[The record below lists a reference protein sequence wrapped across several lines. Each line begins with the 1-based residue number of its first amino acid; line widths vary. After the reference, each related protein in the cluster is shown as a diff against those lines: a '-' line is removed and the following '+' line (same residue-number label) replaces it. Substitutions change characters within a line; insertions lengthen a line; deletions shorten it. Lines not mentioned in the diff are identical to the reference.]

1 MCGRCQVHYLGSI
14 GPLANVCII
23 ILAIEYLFLLSMS
36 RLSSVHGVEWKE
48 VINMCMESVQ
58 FDQRRLSPESLR
70 CSTRGLCAFAKYVFF
85 FYLITNLG
93 CKEDGNG

>member
-1 MCGRCQVHYLGSI
+1 
-14 GPLANVCII
+14 
-23 ILAIEYLFLLSMS
+23 MS
-36 RLSSVHGVEWKE
+36 RLYSVHGVEWKE

-58 FDQRRLSPESLR
+58 FALTGSLDQRRLSPESLR